1 MSVPVQPST
10 SVPPPEASSGLISR
24 ARELDPLYRAAEV
37 TLRVGFRG
45 GALLLALGVLLAV
58 LRQEPLDHHVKP
70 FPGVVPSALSG
81 EVGGIIDL
89 AILWIVATPVVT
101 VLVVAIG
108 FLRIGDRRFVVL
120 SLLALAVLGISMT
133 LALTK

>member
-1 MSVPVQPST
+1 MSDPLRLTPSVQSTEAPSAL
-10 SVPPPEASSGLISR
+10 VNR

-37 TLRVGFRG
+37 TLRLGFRG
-45 GALLLALGVLLAV
+45 GAILLALGVALAV
-58 LRQEPLDHHVKP
+58 IRQEPLEHTVKP
-70 FPGVVPSALSG
+70 FIEVLPAALSG
-81 EVGGIIDL
+81 EVTGIIDL

-108 FLRIGDRRFVVL
+108 FLRIGDRRFVLL
-120 SLLALAVLGISMT
+120 SLLALAVLGISIT